1 MSLRDRLLAA
11 VVAVLWGA
19 NFTAIH
25 ASLEHFPPFFL
36 AALRFALI
44 AVPTVLL
51 VPRPRVRLR
60 WLVGYGVGF
69 GVLQFA
75 FLYLAMTTG
84 MPAGLSSL
92 VLQSSAPFTVVLA
105 AWLLRE
111 RLTGRQVLGVLL
123 AVAGLAGIAAHRG
136 LVGGSAALLPVLLT
150 VAGGLGWALGNLAS
164 RQARPDSPMRL
175 MAWMSVVPV
184 LPLLALSLVLEGPT
198 AITQSLTTLDA
209 PTAGPALLGL
219 AYTVL
224 VATVVG
230 TGLWTTLLARNPSS
244 SVAPFSMLVPVVGI
258 AVAGLVL
265 RERTEPLELA
275 LGALVVGGVLVG
287 SVRRRPQAEVPGL
300 GTTSAVA
307 SAATPSPRPVRPSPS
322 VVVAETCT
330 EAPTAADSAAS
341 ASARRGPSR
350 GRLPM
355 TWTATLPISKPA
367 TRTRRAASPRSAAPG
382 APAQRGS
389 LVPKVDPRSP
399 SPAAAS
405 SASAAACA
413 ATSASE

>member
-1 MSLRDRLLAA
+1 MTTRDRLLAV

-36 AALRFALI
+36 AALRFAVI
-44 AVPTVLL
+44 ALPTVLL
-51 VPRPRVRLR
+51 VRPPGVPLR
-60 WLVGYGVGF
+60 WLLGYGAGF

-75 FLYLAMTTG
+75 FLYLAMTAG

-111 RLTGRQVLGVLL
+111 RLTARQVAGTAV

-136 LVGGSAALLPVLLT
+136 IVGGQAALLPVLLT

-164 RQARPDSPMRL
+164 RQARPESPMRL
-175 MAWMSVVPV
+175 MLWMSVVPP
-184 LPLLALSLVLEGPT
+184 LPLLGLSLLLEGPDE
-198 AITQSLTTLDA
+198 IGRSLTTLGA

-230 TGLWTTLLARNPSS
+230 SGLWTGLLARHPSS

-265 RERTEPLELA
+265 GERTEPVELA
-275 LGALVVGGVLVG
+275 LGALVVGGVLLG
-287 SVRRRPQAEVPGL
+287 SSRSVRRHHE
-300 GTTSAVA
+300 
-307 SAATPSPRPVRPSPS
+307 
-322 VVVAETCT
+322 
-330 EAPTAADSAAS
+330 
-341 ASARRGPSR
+341 RRRER
-350 GRLPM
+350 GD
-355 TWTATLPISKPA
+355 TL
-367 TRTRRAASPRSAAPG
+367 AAPG
-382 APAQRGS
+382 EPEAVGRGRGD
-389 LVPKVDPRSP
+389 VHVR
-399 SPAAAS
+399 AGGG
-405 SASAAACA
+405 
-413 ATSASE
+413 